1 MAENY
6 YDHHEND
13 IKDSAYDLSTTSST
27 STINSV
33 TAAAS
38 NGLHSSN
45 HHLSRLLHEESLKQ
59 QHQNAMEIQER
70 LNGVA
75 GTSRKV
81 HKHSPLQNPFTSS
94 SSLVTVMMDE
104 NKPPHDSEDHSF
116 YMPLRR
122 DENGH
127 ISAAEY
133 DEGKQSARA
142 RSESEKSLIDV
153 FHFLK
158 RPELASQKIIPKVE
172 RADTPVDLAEEEDNE
187 NIMCSPAEHLQS
199 IFLTSEEREEW
210 KDVVRMSDYLTKG
223 RRPQFW
229 EEPFTKRVLDAIKNK
244 NLEMKK
250 AAKLLGVSYGTLYG
264 RYRETYGCLKHPYR

>member
-1 MAENY
+1 MNEQY

-27 STINSV
+27 STINPV
-33 TAAAS
+33 TATS
-38 NGLHSSN
+38 NGSHSNS
-45 HHLSRLLHEESLKQ
+45 HHLSRLLHEESIKQ
-59 QHQNAMEIQER
+59 QQNAMDIQER
-70 LNGVA
+70 LNGTA
-75 GTSRKV
+75 STSRK
-81 HKHSPLQNPFTSS
+81 HLKHSPLQNPFTSS

-104 NKPPHDSEDHSF
+104 NKPPHDIEDHSF

-142 RSESEKSLIDV
+142 NSMSEKSLTEI
-153 FHFLK
+153 FQFFKHS
-158 RPELASQKIIPKVE
+158 ELASQKIIPKVE

-199 IFLTSEEREEW
+199 IFLTNEEREEW

>member
-1 MAENY
+1 MNEQY
-6 YDHHEND
+6 FDHHEND

-27 STINSV
+27 STINPV
-33 TAAAS
+33 TAATS
-38 NGLHSSN
+38 NGSHSNS
-45 HHLSRLLHEESLKQ
+45 HHLSRLLHEESMK
-59 QHQNAMEIQER
+59 QNAMDIQER
-70 LNGVA
+70 LNGA
-75 GTSRKV
+75 ASTSRKIL
-81 HKHSPLQNPFTSS
+81 KHSPLQNPFASS

-104 NKPPHDSEDHSF
+104 NKPPHDIEDHSF

-133 DEGKQSARA
+133 DEGKQCARA
-142 RSESEKSLIDV
+142 NSMSEKILTEIFQS
-153 FHFLK
+153 FKHS
-158 RPELASQKIIPKVE
+158 ELASQKIIPKVE

-199 IFLTSEEREEW
+199 IFLTNEEREEW